1 MRTSRW
7 FVALAALLL
16 APLSLAAQNP
26 TRVTGRVTDAQGQP
40 EAAVA
45 VRIAELNAGTST
57 AADGTYTLVIP
68 AANVR
73 AGQSVTITASRQ
85 GLGTVTRTITL
96 SPGAT
101 VTQNFQLTVAA
112 LELEGLVVTA
122 LGIPREQ
129 RAVSTSVSTLQA
141 EQITDAP
148 ETNIVNALAG
158 EVAGVQTTN
167 AGPAGGSARIVI
179 RGATSLSGDNQPL
192 FVVDGVPIDN
202 SAPSIDGYG
211 GSSQASSGG
220 YDYGNAAQDI
230 NPNDIAS
237 ISVLK
242 GPTAAALYGSR
253 AANGVILITTKS
265 GRGIEGTQLT
275 YTSNMTWEDPLRLPS
290 YQNQYGQGSGGEF
303 SFVDGAGGGTADGV
317 DESWGPPCDGT
328 PIPQFFSNGQP
339 VPFVCH
345 PDNVANFFRTGLT
358 VQNNLALSAG
368 GDRANVRL
376 SLGHLNQAAMYPGQ
390 EMDRYTIGLNGGT
403 QVTSRLRAEA
413 SASYIRAEGQ
423 NRPGTGY
430 AATNPMQQFVWFGRS
445 VDTNLLRNY
454 MQDGQHYN
462 WNYNY
467 HTNPYW
473 LALRNRNED
482 DRNRLIGN
490 VSLVYGFNDWLS
502 ATARTGTD
510 WYQDHRKRM
519 FYAEGINTPDDTF
532 GEDLITRSETNTD
545 VFLTAD
551 RDISDAFSV
560 TATLGGNYRYS
571 ADRFNLVVVD
581 RLTIPGVF
589 TAANAA
595 VPVTATD
602 ELFRVGTRSV
612 YGSAQVGYRDLA
624 FLEVTGR
631 NDWSSTLPEENNSY
645 FYPSVS
651 GSVILSDLL
660 NLDATPVDF
669 VKLRAGWA
677 QVGDDADPYQLV
689 APYEAQT
696 PFNSIPA
703 YAVPDY
709 IANANLKPEQ
719 TEAWEFGAD
728 MRFFNNRLG
737 FEATY
742 YDQVTRDQI
751 LRADVSAT
759 SGFLQQVV
767 NAGAISNR
775 GVELRLTGTP
785 IVLDNGFRWSFAANY
800 SRNRSRVDDLFGDLA
815 TYQLGSYWGV
825 TTEARVGDPY
835 GSMYGVGYK
844 RDDQGR
850 IVVNANGIPQASDER
865 IYLGNYSPDWM
876 GSLSNTFSFRGME
889 LSFLL
894 DARMGGEIFS
904 VTNMFGN
911 FAGVL
916 DTSIP
921 GRENGQ
927 CDPGIV
933 VPNSVKA
940 DGSANTTKVC
950 PETYWFMM
958 YFLDEPHIFDA
969 SYTKLREARL
979 SFNVPQSLVSRTPLG
994 RVNVALVGRNL
1005 ALWTKTP
1012 HIDPETAFDA
1022 SNSQGFEFGQ
1032 LPTGRSIGINITVTP

>member
-1 MRTSRW
+1 MKAIRW
-7 FVALAALLL
+7 LLALLALVVGPAAALA
-16 APLSLAAQNP
+16 QGP
-26 TRVTGRVTDAQGQP
+26 TTVSGRVTDAEGDPQAG
-40 EAAVA
+40 VL
-45 VRIAELNAGTST
+45 VRITELNVGATSG
-57 AADGTYTLVIP
+57 ADGSYRISIP
-68 AANVR
+68 SASVR
-73 AGQSVTITASRQ
+73 AGQSVTLMATRQ
-85 GLGTVTRTITL
+85 GLSTVSRSITL
-96 SPGAT
+96 SPGAG
-101 VTQNFQLTVAA
+101 VTQNIQMASSVLA
-112 LELEGLVVTA
+112 LDALVVTA
-122 LGIPREQ
+122 LGITREE

-141 EQITDAP
+141 EQIADAP

-167 AGPAGGSARIVI
+167 AGPAGGSARVVI

-202 SAPSIDGYG
+202 SAPDLSGY
-211 GSSQASSGG
+211 GG

-265 GRGIEGTQLT
+265 GRGVEGTQVT
-275 YTSNMTWEDPLRLPS
+275 YTSNVTWEDPLRLPS

-303 SFVDGAGGGTADGV
+303 AFVDGAGGGVKDGV
-317 DESWGPPCDGT
+317 DESWGPPCDGRM
-328 PIPQFFSNGQP
+328 IPQFFSNGQP
-339 VPFVCH
+339 APFECH

-358 VQNNLALSAG
+358 MQNNLALSAG
-368 GDRANVRL
+368 GERANVRL
-376 SLGHLNQAAMYPGQ
+376 SLGHLTQDAMYPGQ
-390 EMDRYTIGLNGGT
+390 ELTRYTIGLNGGT
-403 QVTSRLRAEA
+403 QVSSRLRAEA
-413 SASYIRAEGQ
+413 SANYIRAEGE

-430 AATNPMQQFVWFGRS
+430 GADNPMQQFVWFGRT

-454 MQDGQHYN
+454 MQEGQHYN

-482 DRNRLIGN
+482 DRNRVIGN
-490 VSLVYGFNDWLS
+490 VSLAYSFNDWLS
-502 ATARTGTD
+502 ATARTGMD

-532 GEDLITRSETNTD
+532 GEDLITRSESNSD
-545 VFLTAD
+545 LFLTAD
-551 RDISDAFSV
+551 RDLSGDFSL
-560 TATLGGNYRYS
+560 TATLGGNHRYS
-571 ADRFNLVVVD
+571 ADRMNFVVVD

-595 VPVTATD
+595 VPVNAD
-602 ELFRVGTRSV
+602 DFLFRLGSRSV
-612 YGSAQVGYRDLA
+612 YGSAQIGWRDLA

-631 NDWSSTLPEENNSY
+631 NDWSSTLPEANNSY

-651 GSVILSDLL
+651 GSVVLSDLFDL
-660 NLDATPVDF
+660 SATPMNFLKV
-669 VKLRAGWA
+669 RAAWA
-677 QVGDDADPYQLV
+677 QVGDDAEPYQLV
-689 APYEAQT
+689 AAYVAEN

-703 YAVPDY
+703 YAVPNF

-719 TEAWEFGAD
+719 TEGRELGVD

-737 FEATY
+737 LEATY

-751 LRADVSAT
+751 LSADVSAT
-759 SGFLQQVV
+759 SGYLSQVV
-767 NAGAISNR
+767 NAGAISNK
-775 GVELRLTGTP
+775 GVELRVTGTP
-785 IVLDNGFRWSFAANY
+785 VNTAGGFRWSMAANY
-800 SRNRSRVDDLFGDLA
+800 SRNRSKVEELYGDLQ

-835 GSMYGVGYK
+835 GSMYGIGYE
-844 RDDQGR
+844 RDDEGR
-850 IVVNANGIPQASDER
+850 IVVGADGAPLPASDR
-865 IYLGNYSPDWM
+865 VYLGNYSPDWT

-911 FAGVL
+911 YAGVL
-916 DTSIP
+916 DSSIP
-921 GRENGQ
+921 GRENGV

-933 VPNSVKA
+933 VPNSVNE
-940 DGSANTTKVC
+940 DGSPNTTKVC
-950 PETYWFMM
+950 PQTYWEAM

-979 SFNVPQSLVSRTPLG
+979 AFNVPQSVVSRTPLG
-994 RVNVALVGRNL
+994 KVNVALVGRNL
-1005 ALWTKTP
+1005 ALWSKTP

-1022 SNSQGFEFGQ
+1022 GNSQGFEFGQ